1 MVRKGFTLVELLVVI
16 AIIGILVGLLLP
28 AVQSAREAARRM
40 QCSNNL
46 KQIGL
51 AIHNYH
57 DTYQSMPPGHVNV
70 GGTMANADPDYR
82 WGWNAQILPFIEQQ
96 AVLDAIHFGNWNIR
110 SCADNAT
117 TRAAMANPISAYRC
131 PSDIA
136 PETNNECPMASQRT
150 ATSNYIGVHTSDY
163 WLDQACSDSQQRGGC
178 FYGEGVVKF
187 RDVLDGLS
195 NTLMVGERKWQ
206 TRDKNGQVETSGAA
220 HAFGIVRWDDWHR
233 GYIYGIGVYRQNMD
247 GLDFLNGST
256 NRTKQGFSS
265 FHPGGAQWVLADG
278 SVTFLANTID
288 AHFDS
293 RGVQADPTGSVTDT
307 TRRVIDTVWERL
319 LARADGQPVARP

>member
-1 MVRKGFTLVELLVVI
+1 MRRKGFTLVELLVVI

-57 DTYQSMPPGHVNV
+57 DTYRSMPPGHVSV
-70 GGTMANADPDYR
+70 GGTMTDADPDYR

-96 AVLDAIHFGNWNIR
+96 AMLDSINFGNWNVR
-110 SCADNAT
+110 SCAANAT
-117 TRAAMANPISAYRC
+117 TRAFMQNPISAFRC

-136 PETNNECPMASQRT
+136 PDTNNACPMAGQRT
-150 ATSNYIGVHTSDY
+150 ATSNYVGTHNSDI
-163 WLDQACSDSQQRGGC
+163 WVDQACSDNTQRGGC

-206 TRDKNGQVETSGAA
+206 TRDINGVVENTGAA
-220 HAFGIVRWDDWHR
+220 HAFGVVRWNDWHR
-233 GYIYGIGVYRQNMD
+233 GYIYGVGVYRQNMD
-247 GLDFLNGST
+247 GKDFRNGSD
-256 NRTKQGFSS
+256 NRSKQGFSS

-278 SVTFLANTID
+278 SVSFLANTVD
-288 AHFDS
+288 AQFDS
-293 RGVQADPTGSVTDT
+293 RGVQADATGSVSAA
-307 TRRVIDTVWERL
+307 TRSVVDTVWERL
-319 LARADGQPVARP
+319 LARADGQPVALP